1 MLGHAYTIPCHEHA
15 IDFVGATVSAA
26 QKCTGYIIDINY
38 SKESATIAT
47 TNGVSA
53 LPIKKG
59 QKRLPSYKTFSI
71 PLSMVK
77 NANLGILQQ
86 VNATLSENVVIS
98 FFKVVQIFLGVN
110 PDSPVPSFTMSA
122 MPAGA
127 NSTLPWVDSKMA
139 VRQRSTKLQ
148 KSSSIAQCHY
158 SVQCYF
164 LLYACQS
171 SARVVFSG
179 IACIGRKPLNKIG
192 CLPRLLR
199 ASVTNVSKA
208 ASSATVSIPGVVT
221 DMDSPSTLFGQFGQ
235 RSKKSDPKSVPV
247 YVHAHAFALELSKW
261 ISVPVIEKIA
271 EEAFG
276 RLHSGAS
283 PLPTD
288 IYKCMPSIERIGGKI
303 KVYSTINC
311 VKSVS
316 NFPSIKLS
324 NLSLYPAH
332 NVSNIMNIKKRY
344 PPAAIVGGC
353 YYYEVILLSDG
364 LMQIGWAD
372 ALYKGDPERGQGV
385 GDHPHSWALDGYRCK
400 VEQFEQ
406 RLWSPL
412 AQW

>member
-1 MLGHAYTIPCHEHA
+1 
-15 IDFVGATVSAA
+15 
-26 QKCTGYIIDINY
+26 
-38 SKESATIAT
+38 
-47 TNGVSA
+47 
-53 LPIKKG
+53 
-59 QKRLPSYKTFSI
+59 
-71 PLSMVK
+71 MVK

-127 NSTLPWVDSKMA
+127 NCTLPWVGSKMT
-139 VRQRSTKLQ
+139 VRRKKHETA
-148 KSSSIAQCHY
+148 KSPQVSP
-158 SVQCYF
+158 SVITQYNAIFCF
-164 LLYACQS
+164 MR
-171 SARVVFSG
+171 ARVLRALSSVVSHVSAASHL
-179 IACIGRKPLNKIG
+179 IKSG

-208 ASSATVSIPGVVT
+208 ASSATVSIPGVVS

-235 RSKKSDPKSVPV
+235 RSQKSDPKSVPV

-283 PLPTD
+283 PLPTNV
-288 IYKCMPSIERIGGKI
+288 YKCMPSIERIGGKI
-303 KVYSTINC
+303 KIYSTINC

-316 NFPSIKLS
+316 NFPSIKLT

-332 NVSNIMNIKKRY
+332 NVSSIMNIKKRY
-344 PPAAIVGGC
+344 PPGAIVG
-353 YYYEVILLSDG
+353 ELFLL
-364 LMQIGWAD
+364 
-372 ALYKGDPERGQGV
+372 
-385 GDHPHSWALDGYRCK
+385 
-400 VEQFEQ
+400 
-406 RLWSPL
+406 
-412 AQW
+412 